1 LTNKVNKQRK
11 WKSQTLTNYM
21 MLNTRLW

>member
-1 LTNKVNKQRK
+1 LTKSVNKQRK
-11 WKSQTLTNYM
+11 WKSQTYMNYM